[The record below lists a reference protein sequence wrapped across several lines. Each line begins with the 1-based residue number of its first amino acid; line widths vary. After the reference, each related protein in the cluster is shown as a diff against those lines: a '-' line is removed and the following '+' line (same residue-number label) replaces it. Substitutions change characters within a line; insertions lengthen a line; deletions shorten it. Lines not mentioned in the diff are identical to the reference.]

1 MKFTLFSITRHSRN
15 VDLMALLMRLV
26 TGGFMLTHG
35 WGKLAK
41 LMAGQPYQFADP
53 LGMGVT
59 PSLLLAVFA
68 EVGCAVLIIVGL
80 ATRLATIPIMI
91 TMLVAAFI
99 IMGTSPFNLKELSLL
114 YFTLLVVILVIG
126 PGRYSLD
133 RLIRRR
139 GH

>member
-26 TGGFMLTHG
+26 TGSFMLTHG
-35 WGKLAK
+35 WGKLMSV
-41 LMAGQPYQFADP
+41 MAGAPYKFADP
-53 LGMGVT
+53 IGFGDT
-59 PSLLLAVFA
+59 ASLFLSVFA
-68 EVGCAVLIIVGL
+68 EVVCAVFLIVGL
-80 ATRLATIPIMI
+80 MTRLATIPIMI

-99 IMGTSPFNLKELSLL
+99 VLANEVFNMKEMPLL

>member
-26 TGGFMLTHG
+26 TGSFMLTHG
-35 WGKLAK
+35 WGKLMSM
-41 LMAGQPYQFADP
+41 MAGAPYKFADP

-99 IMGTSPFNLKELSLL
+99 IMGNSPFNLKELSLL